1 MWARKVAR
9 EMSDVMSPGR
19 GSHAIQSPTPSCI
32 VHRRETGLVCAGGLA
47 FSIQRVF
54 GSTFG

>member
-1 MWARKVAR
+1 MGAKGCEGDVGCDEPWTRVAR
-9 EMSDVMSPGR
+9 HTEPD
-19 GSHAIQSPTPSCI
+19 PSCI